1 MPTTRPLRFYTA
13 QANRQFTMNSGIVR
27 QDQFMFVAKWKGLY
41 VLATDASNFFV
52 TTAEKA
58 AEYARTLRGQGRRL
72 LVAENAPVIRPV
84 GPQFEWHV
92 EAGRNDDDRCDE
104 GDLFTQLVADLN
116 EARALVATLKTT
128 RFTDHNHHFLRIR
141 GPAFYSYER
150 PPVPPPPP
158 PAPRPVARPV
168 TRPMDNVYGRIRNT
182 NRDAWGSP
190 MTYNIAMDAEVNNF
204 ISESAYLGRINS
216 PMSVDAINRAAV
228 AAFGDSSLTGSAN
241 GAPTQAAARET
252 IVQALRRLD
261 TLVAR
266 DRQRRNEDI

>member
-1 MPTTRPLRFYTA
+1 MPTIRPLRFFTA
-13 QANRQFTMNSGIVR
+13 QANRQFTMNNGIVR

-41 VLATDASNFFV
+41 VLATDANNFFV

-72 LVAENAPVIRPV
+72 LVAENPPVIRPV

-104 GDLFTQLVADLN
+104 SGLFTQLVADLN
-116 EARALVATLKTT
+116 EARALVETLKTT

-158 PAPRPVARPV
+158 PAPRRTPAPR
-168 TRPMDNVYGRIRNT
+168 DVYGMNSR
-182 NRDAWGSP
+182 
-190 MTYNIAMDAEVNNF
+190 MTYNTRNRNAIWDSPYTATVGMDGIIEELREHIYDAPALNAN
-204 ISESAYLGRINS
+204 
-216 PMSVDAINRAAV
+216 AINRAAT
-228 AAFGDSSLTGSAN
+228 AAFGDPTSPGDPAHGVPSAQ
-241 GAPTQAAARET
+241 GGRET

-261 TLVAR
+261 VLIEQ
-266 DRQRRNEDI
+266 DRQRRVNEGR

>member
-1 MPTTRPLRFYTA
+1 MPTIRPLRFFTA
-13 QANRQFTMNSGIVR
+13 QANRQFTMNNGIVR

-41 VLATDASNFFV
+41 VLATDANNFFV

-72 LVAENAPVIRPV
+72 LVAENPPVIRPV

-92 EAGRNDDDRCDE
+92 EVGRNDDDRCDE
-104 GDLFTQLVADLN
+104 SGLFTQLVADLN
-116 EARALVATLKTT
+116 EARALVETLKTT

-158 PAPRPVARPV
+158 PAPRRTPAPR
-168 TRPMDNVYGRIRNT
+168 DVYGMNSR
-182 NRDAWGSP
+182 
-190 MTYNIAMDAEVNNF
+190 MTYNTRNRN
-204 ISESAYLGRINS
+204 
-216 PMSVDAINRAAV
+216 AINRAAT
-228 AAFGDSSLTGSAN
+228 AAFGDPTSPGDAADGVPSAQS
-241 GAPTQAAARET
+241 GRET

-261 TLVAR
+261 VLIEQ
-266 DRQRRNEDI
+266 DRQRRVNEGR

>member
-1 MPTTRPLRFYTA
+1 MPTIRPLHFFTA

-72 LVAENAPVIRPV
+72 LVAENAPVIRPI

-158 PAPRPVARPV
+158 PRPRSVARPYPV
-168 TRPMDNVYGRIRNT
+168 DTINSRIRNM
-182 NRDAWGSP
+182 NASSYSSLRSSWDSAP
-190 MTYNIAMDAEVNNF
+190 MYNVAMDMEINDS
-204 ISESAYLGRINS
+204 ISNRMNTEYIR
-216 PMSVDAINRAAV
+216 RAAS
-228 AAFGDSSLTGSAN
+228 AAFGDPTSPGDPADGVPSA
-241 GAPTQAAARET
+241 QAARET
-252 IVQALRRLD
+252 IVEALRRLD
-261 TLVAR
+261 TLIEQ
-266 DRQRRNEDI
+266 DRQRRINEDR